1 MLGVRVSEVV
11 YSDMWLLEGITGA
24 MGHFQTLILYIDD
37 IIHLINSREKL
48 SLLCPLNVSIIN

>member
-11 YSDMWLLEGITGA
+11 YSDMWLLEAITEA

-48 SLLCPLNVSIIN
+48 LLLCPLNVSIIN